1 MAAAILF
8 GDRQGQAPLPPLPP
22 TESLSLR
29 ASTPAATP
37 GLAPRAPLRPE
48 PVLVLPS
55 PGPHGTSPHLLP
67 SGASSFSL
75 ACDQGPNEPSPA
87 CRGSPPHPQAVP
99 GPGSLPVPSLCHTL
113 IPPSP
118 SPAAPERPGR
128 LWPAHRG
135 RPGGAFPGREA
146 VGVCVSCPFPGAAGE
161 CGGRGPCCHAAEVA
175 RSGRRGHART
185 ARPPARPLRTPVLV
199 KMLRRTMTR
208 RPPDTTLGSAR
219 PRARAVSRD
228 SHRPLRRRRRHPRF

>member
-8 GDRQGQAPLPPLPP
+8 GDRQGRAPLPPLPP

-146 VGVCVSCPFPGAAGE
+146 VGVCVSCPFPGR
-161 CGGRGPCCHAAEVA
+161 GGRVRGTGPLL
-175 RSGRRGHART
+175 SRRGGGSLRAARPRSH
-185 ARPPARPLRTPVLV
+185 RPPAGPAPADPRACQDAQKDDDTAPPGHHPGLRAPT
-199 KMLRRTMTR
+199 RTR
-208 RPPDTTLGSAR
+208 RLT
-219 PRARAVSRD
+219 
-228 SHRPLRRRRRHPRF
+228 